1 MRGWEWSIIL
11 AVLLA
16 TGIAVWL
23 ALYPDLPAAV
33 KTPLVADITAIAGKA
48 TQVADIAG
56 GGLIPYL
63 FLVIQLIRSEV
74 KDVIFVRNVEKRAA
88 EVAERAAVV
97 MEREAATEQ
106 RAAAVMEREEAVAAE
121 REQVAAQAA
130 AVAAEREQVAQREA
144 AVVEQAVVAAERAA
158 AAAEQMAQQSAA
170 AAAERE
176 QMAAVL
182 KWAEEQGFNLP
193 PGLATNG
200 HNGNSNGDA

>member
-1 MRGWEWSIIL
+1 MQWLRGWEWSIIL
-11 AVLLA
+11 AVLLS

-23 ALYPDLPAAV
+23 AIYPGLPEGV
-33 KTPLVADITAIAGKA
+33 KTPLVADITAIADKA
-48 TQVADIAG
+48 TQVAANAG

-74 KDVIFVRNVEKRAA
+74 KDVIFARNVEK
-88 EVAERAAVV
+88 RAAVV
-97 MEREAATEQ
+97 MEREEAVKEQAAVVMEREEAVKEQ
-106 RAAAVMEREEAVAAE
+106 AAVVMEQAAAVMEREAVAAEREEVVKEQIAAVAAE
-121 REQVAAQAA
+121 REQVAA
-130 AVAAEREQVAQREA
+130 ER
-144 AVVEQAVVAAERAA
+144 
-158 AAAEQMAQQSAA
+158 AA

-200 HNGNSNGDA
+200 HNGDA

>member
-1 MRGWEWSIIL
+1 MQWLRGWEWSIIL

-23 ALYPDLPAAV
+23 AIYPGLPEGV

-48 TQVADIAG
+48 TQVAANAG

-74 KDVIFVRNVEKRAA
+74 KEVIFARNVEKRAA
-88 EVAERAAVV
+88 VV
-97 MEREAATEQ
+97 TEREAAAEQ
-106 RAAAVMEREEAVAAE
+106 
-121 REQVAAQAA
+121 QAA
-130 AVAAEREQVAQREA
+130 AVAAEREQVAQQAAAVAAEREQVAQQAAAVAAREA
-144 AVVEQAVVAAERAA
+144 AVVERAAVAAERAA
-158 AAAEQMAQQSAA
+158 AAAEQMAQQAAA

-176 QMAAVL
+176 RAAAVL

-193 PGLATNG
+193 PGLAPNG
-200 HNGNSNGDA
+200 HSGNGDA

>member
-1 MRGWEWSIIL
+1 MQWLRGWEWSIIL
-11 AVLLA
+11 AVLLS

-23 ALYPDLPAAV
+23 AIYPGLPEGV
-33 KTPLVADITAIAGKA
+33 KTPFVADITAIAGKA
-48 TQVADIAG
+48 TQVAANAG

-74 KDVIFVRNVEKRAA
+74 KDVIFARNVEKRAA
-88 EVAERAAVV
+88 AVAQQAAVV
-97 MEREAATEQ
+97 MEREEAVKAATAAAAEKVAAAEQ
-106 RAAAVMEREEAVAAE
+106 RTAAVMEREEAVKEQAAAVAAE

-130 AVAAEREQVAQREA
+130 AAAAEREQ
-144 AVVEQAVVAAERAA
+144 VAAERAA
-158 AAAEQMAQQSAA
+158 AAV
-170 AAAERE
+170 ERE

-200 HNGNSNGDA
+200 HNGKDDA

>member
-1 MRGWEWSIIL
+1 MQWLRGWEWSIIL

-23 ALYPDLPAAV
+23 AIYPDLSEAV

-48 TQVADIAG
+48 TQVAANAG

-63 FLVIQLIRSEV
+63 FLLIQLARSEV
-74 KDVIFVRNVEKRAA
+74 KEVIFVRNVEKRAA
-88 EVAERAAVV
+88 LVL
-97 MEREAATEQ
+97 EREAAVKE
-106 RAAAVMEREEAVAAE
+106 REAAVADRE
-121 REQVAAQAA
+121 A
-130 AVAAEREQVAQREA
+130 AVAAERAVAA
-144 AVVEQAVVAAERAA
+144 EQAATTAAERAA
-158 AAAEQMAQQSAA
+158 AAAEQAVAVAAEQAA
-170 AAAERE
+170 AVAVERE

-200 HNGNSNGDA
+200 HNGDA

>member
-11 AVLLA
+11 AVLLS

-23 ALYPDLPAAV
+23 AIYPGLPEGV

-48 TQVADIAG
+48 TQVAANAG

-74 KDVIFVRNVEKRAA
+74 KDVIFARNVEKRAA
-88 EVAERAAVV
+88 VVERR
-97 MEREAATEQ
+97 EEAADKREE
-106 RAAAVMEREEAVAAE
+106 AAAAKAAAAAQREAVAAE
-121 REQVAAQAA
+121 KVAA
-130 AVAAEREQVAQREA
+130 AVERE
-144 AVVEQAVVAAERAA
+144 
-158 AAAEQMAQQSAA
+158 A

-176 QMAAVL
+176 AAAAAVL

-193 PGLATNG
+193 PGLGQNG
-200 HNGNSNGDA
+200 HNGEGDA